1 MIFSVPAGGYGGM
14 YGSRGGGYGVCMG
27 APPIIA
33 TIFGDT
39 YLPRFLSKL
48 FQNRAQYAQ
57 YFPEF
62 QISHKQ
68 G

>member
-1 MIFSVPAGGYGGM
+1 MIFSVPA
-14 YGSRGGGYGVCMG
+14 GGYGVCMG

-48 FQNRAQYAQ
+48 FQNRAQYSQ
-57 YFPEF
+57 HF